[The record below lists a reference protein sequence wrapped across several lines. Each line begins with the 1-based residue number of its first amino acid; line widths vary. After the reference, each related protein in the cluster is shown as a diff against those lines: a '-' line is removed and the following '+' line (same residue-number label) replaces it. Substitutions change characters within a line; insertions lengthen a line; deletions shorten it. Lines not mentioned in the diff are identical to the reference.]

1 MSTILVVDDSPT
13 IRRMVIAAL
22 RRIPDVR
29 FVEAGNGLEAI
40 EQLALARIDA
50 LVLDLNMPEMHGLEV
65 VQFVRA
71 HQTYRTIPI
80 VVLTT
85 RGDDA
90 SRETV
95 LGAGATGYLT
105 KPFDPAALA
114 TCIANL
120 LRKV

>member
-65 VQFVRA
+65 VQFVRT